1 MGARFSTTQMSSL
14 VSADPSDL
22 SRVTSFG
29 DAVIQRETKYGRG
42 TSNLPEFDL
51 TSRAGRTQAAKFYTE
66 TFSRFSEGDAH
77 VVGYNIKFDIE
88 QLINSAQQLPEF
100 MDNPDSRRVLQSF
113 ERRMY
118 EEGGMIDI
126 LPMIRSSLKGQ
137 ISQRMKT
144 SLERGDEVGQR
155 SALALESLFSGES
168 IVRTGEVGERA
179 AGLASLENV
188 LESTDFLYEI
198 ARRNDPAEMAVL
210 ETLADSSA
218 SHIDVTDNAV
228 TRLLAKRVIAGDTVG
243 IMPEEGYDTS
253 RISPENLRL
262 VDRARANIAGS
273 KAMTTTVNLA
283 DPRYLTE
290 RSLDYLINSEDMSAL
305 KRVSIEDNLG
315 AVIGS
320 DMSIAP
326 DISRSTRGIVKF
338 LHNETG
344 SGYFFQPTSPGAS
357 PIQLPESIFQSYT
370 KRTISDVRN
379 LAPDAPNT
387 STAVIS
393 TLGINPI
400 QQTNI
405 EYANRF
411 FETGRSSPISYGS
424 VTDISTSIAQN
435 ESTFFSGMT
444 ATGNI
449 TGFTDGLSPPDSFG
463 MGGVV
468 RDRFQGLSQP
478 TVQKYNKALFD
489 AGVSSASMNTEV
501 RSAVV
506 SLSAITSPLGAG
518 NQQLIRGA
526 LELEGAALSTA
537 VSTTGGSVGPIVRS
551 AEDIAARVGASSD
564 LIARNMSLLSEIGIV
579 HSKTQK
585 VAALDETI
593 TMVPHSI
600 MKSMKTLDD
609 SGKEVDF
616 LDRLMAR
623 GSNRSSSVRL
633 SVPQR
638 SATSPNTVNVV
649 YGGSL
654 GQGTSDLAKRRAKVE
669 AESLLSALQP
679 YKDGGAQKMIDAGLA
694 QNEQQANRLIGR
706 LSGDGQDLLGRTIA
720 TIEDRGIVIG
730 SISGADESTRTIAQ
744 QVSETLSN
752 VTGGIDNDIVA
763 RQKGLSFQVGQINE
777 ESISL
782 AGRAPDEVIS
792 EAAQRGGEVGREL
805 MERSSPERQV
815 GLLQGAI
822 RRGVD
827 STDDADGGFFGRLRN
842 AVNSARPS
850 EDISTGSIGTRRRLR
865 DMDLSESMKILKPKV
880 YKTALGVAAMSAG
893 YYLARRG
900 QKQELYEDTMEEQEY
915 EEGPL
920 SIREFNDLD
929 RQVAQQTSS
938 RRDPL
943 VTAGV
948 VGNLDR
954 NKISHYK
961 MGSDKYSNLY
971 GG

>member
-1 MGARFSTTQMSSL
+1 MSSL

-22 SRVTSFG
+22 SRVTSFS
-29 DAVIQRETKYGRG
+29 DAVIQRETKFGKG
-42 TSNLPEFDL
+42 TSGLPQFDL
-51 TSRAGRTQAAKFYTE
+51 TSRSGRTEAAKFYTE
-66 TFSRFSEGDAH
+66 TFSRFAEGDAH
-77 VVGYNIKFDIE
+77 VVGYNVRFDIE
-88 QLINSAQQLPEF
+88 QLIKSAQQLPEF
-100 MDNPDSRRVLQSF
+100 MDNPNSRKVLQSF
-113 ERRMY
+113 EKRMY

-137 ISQRMKT
+137 LAERMKT
-144 SLERGDEVGQR
+144 SLARGDDEGLR
-155 SALALESLFSGES
+155 AAISMDALFSGES
-168 IVRTGEVGERA
+168 IARTGEVGERA
-179 AGLASLENV
+179 AGFASLENV
-188 LESTDFLYEI
+188 LESTDFLYEV
-198 ARRNDPAEMAVL
+198 ARRNDPAEMKVL
-210 ETLADSSA
+210 ETLAASSA

-228 TRLLAKRVIAGDTVG
+228 TRLLTKRIIAGDTVG
-243 IMPEEGYDTS
+243 IMPEAGYDTS
-253 RISPENLRL
+253 KISPENLKL

-290 RSLDYLINSEDMSAL
+290 RALDYLNNSKDMSAL

-320 DMSIAP
+320 DTSIAP

-344 SGYFFQPTSPGAS
+344 SGYFFQPTSPGES
-357 PIQLPESIFQSYT
+357 PIQLPESIFESYT
-370 KRTISDVRN
+370 KRTIADAYN

-405 EYANRF
+405 EYANRL
-411 FETGRSSPISYGS
+411 FETGRPSPISIGTA
-424 VTDISTSIAQN
+424 TDISTSIAEN
-435 ESTFFSGMT
+435 ESAFLSGMT

-449 TGFTDGLSPPDSFG
+449 TGFTDGLNPPDASG
-463 MGGVV
+463 MRGVV
-468 RDRFQGLSQP
+468 RDRFQDISQP
-478 TVQKYNKALFD
+478 TAERYTKTLFD
-489 AGVSSASMNTEV
+489 AGVSSASMNPEI

-506 SLSAITSPLGAG
+506 SLSAITSPLGTG

-526 LELEGAALSTA
+526 LELEGAGAPTTASTI
-537 VSTTGGSVGPIVRS
+537 GGSVGPIARS
-551 AEDIAARVGASSD
+551 AEDVTARVGASSD
-564 LIARNMSLLSEIGIV
+564 LIAKNMSLLSEIGIV

-585 VAALDETI
+585 VVTLNDTI
-593 TMVPHSI
+593 AMVPHSI

-609 SGKEVDF
+609 SGKEVPF

-623 GSNRSSSVRL
+623 GSNRSSTVRL
-633 SVPQR
+633 SVAQR
-638 SATSPNTVNVV
+638 ADSSPSTVNVV

-654 GQGTSDLAKRRAKVE
+654 GQGTSPLAQRRARVE
-669 AESLLSALQP
+669 AESLLTSLQP
-679 YKDGGAQKMIDAGLA
+679 YKDGGVQKMIDAGLA
-694 QNEQQANRLIGR
+694 KTEEEATTLAATLNR
-706 LSGDGQDLLGRTIA
+706 DGKDLLGRTVASIQ
-720 TIEDRGIVIG
+720 DKGIVIG
-730 SISGADESTRTIAQ
+730 SISGTDESTRTITQ

-763 RQKGLSFQVGQINE
+763 RQKGLSFQVGQIDE
-777 ESISL
+777 ESLSL
-782 AGRAPDEVIS
+782 AGRTSDEVIL
-792 EAAQRGGEVGREL
+792 EATRRGGEVGQDLIR
-805 MERSSPERQV
+805 RSSPERQV

-827 STDDADGGFFGRLRN
+827 STDDADGGFFGRLRT
-842 AVNSARPS
+842 AVNTARPS
-850 EDISTGSIGTRRRLR
+850 NEISTGSVLTARRLR

-880 YKTALGVAAMSAG
+880 YKTALGVAAISAG

-920 SIREFNDLD
+920 SIREFNKLD
-929 RQVAQQTSS
+929 KQMAQQTSS

-948 VGNLDR
+948 VGSLDR